1 MKISAEVVSI
11 LVDRDKNTIG
21 ARLYLPSENKI
32 YDISNN
38 DLIEKRNSI
47 ILTNAILDKN
57 GFVRSKRGYAPL
69 KKELKE
75 SVVSLYHGS
84 PESMLHP
91 KFGLG
96 EDKHDYGRGLY
107 LTPDINLA
115 REWAVCGGDDGYL
128 YKIDINLSGL
138 NILDFDTLPTFAW
151 IAELMSHR
159 DADKSVRYKRFAP
172 IFIKKY
178 KHSIEGYDVIK
189 GWRADSSYFS
199 IAKRFVRN
207 ELDASLLN
215 EALKLGDLGIQ
226 YCIKSRKAFSRI
238 DKDFFPIERVKQSVY
253 LPLYNKRDQAARKNL
268 DLLIN
273 SERNT
278 LLDTFDKYIR

>member
-1 MKISAEVVSI
+1 
-11 LVDRDKNTIG
+11 
-21 ARLYLPSENKI
+21 
-32 YDISNN
+32 
-38 DLIEKRNSI
+38 
-47 ILTNAILDKN
+47 
-57 GFVRSKRGYAPL
+57 
-69 KKELKE
+69 
-75 SVVSLYHGS
+75 
-84 PESMLHP
+84 MLHP

-115 REWAVCGGDDGYL
+115 REWAVCGGNDGYL

-151 IAELMSHR
+151 IAELISHR
-159 DADKSVRYKRFAP
+159 DADKSVRCKRFAP

-178 KHSIEGYDVIK
+178 KHSIEGYDIIK

-207 ELDASLLN
+207 ELDASLLD

-238 DKDFFPIERVKQSVY
+238 DKDFLPIERVKQSVY